1 MNSLREIQLVQLEI
15 MIAFDRICK
24 KHDITYQLFAGTLLG
39 AVRHKGFIPWDDDVD
54 VCMLR
59 PEYDRFL
66 EIAQQELDPDYF
78 VQNTYTDP
86 EYYNIFTRIRKNG
99 TFFDQPTYQEFNFHK
114 GIFIDIFPLDNLPGN
129 WFRRVAKTRSLA
141 LLRFFHRKFNKL
153 RKIENVTKVKNPL
166 KRLLKHLGHFVAC
179 RVSNA
184 FMTRLQDAICVRHNR
199 KETALVTHLTD
210 GALRNRWFQYRMK
223 RTDVLDS
230 IMLEFEGHDFPAPR
244 NYDFILRQIYGDYL
258 QLPPEEERFP
268 HHLE

>member
-1 MNSLREIQLVQLEI
+1 MNKLREIQLVQLEI

-24 KHDITYQLFAGTLLG
+24 KHDINYQLFAGTLLG

-59 PEYDRFL
+59 SEYDRFL

-129 WFRRVAKTRSLA
+129 WFRRVVKTRSLA
-141 LLRFFHRKFNKL
+141 GLRCLHRKFNKL
-153 RKIENVTKVKNPL
+153 RKLENVTKVKNPL
-166 KRLLKHLGHFVAC
+166 KRLLKQLGRFVAC
-179 RVSNA
+179 RVSNES
-184 FMTRLQDAICVRHNR
+184 MTRLQDAICVRHNR
-199 KETALVTHLTD
+199 KETTLVTHLTD
-210 GALRNRWFQYRMK
+210 GALRNRWFQYRMT
-223 RTDVLDS
+223 RSDVLDS
-230 IMLEFEGHDFPAPR
+230 ISIEFEGHEFPAPR
-244 NYDFILRQIYGDYL
+244 NYDCILRQIYGDYL